1 MSENNLL
8 YLDDIQ
14 MGQVFTS
21 HTYTLNEEQIK
32 SFAREYDPQPFHL
45 DENAAKDTIFQGLI
59 ASGWHTAAITMRLL
73 VKGIGHRFAGGVIG
87 LGGEISWPN
96 PTRPMDTLYV
106 SSEVI
111 EINSSHSQPERGIV
125 KIRNHTLNQESQ
137 IVQIFIAK
145 ILVNKKTNYRSEQ
158 SK

>member
-1 MSENNLL
+1 MNDSNLL
-8 YLDDIQ
+8 FFDDIQ
-14 MGQVFTS
+14 IGQTFIS

-32 SFAREYDPQPFHL
+32 LFAHEFDPQPFHL
-45 DENAAKDTIFQGLI
+45 DENAAKNTIFKGLI

-111 EINSSHSQPERGIV
+111 EINSSLSQPERGIV
-125 KIRNHTLNQESQ
+125 KIRNHTLNQENQ
-137 IVQIFIAK
+137 IVQIFIAN
-145 ILVNKKTNYRSEQ
+145 ILVNKKNG
-158 SK
+158 